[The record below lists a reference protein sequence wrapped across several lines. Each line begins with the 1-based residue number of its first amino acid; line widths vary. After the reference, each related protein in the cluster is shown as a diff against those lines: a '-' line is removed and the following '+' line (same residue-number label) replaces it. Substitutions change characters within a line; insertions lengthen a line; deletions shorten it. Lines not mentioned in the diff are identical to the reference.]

1 MAEWQRQMGVPE
13 TQEWEPFAG
22 VADVDGLRAILD
34 RVPFFAQG
42 ARRHSDAKLP
52 VPSFEIATDREMS
65 TPNAFGKIL
74 DDLAKGNSAL
84 ADRIFTTSA
93 DVTGTGSLG
102 PWVNRRKLFA
112 RTAREDTFIEHRIPS
127 TAKLEFTPHGQH
139 IELGIAEMNLFLL
152 LGAAGLSHSLFGK
165 RLNPIGTVYD
175 PFVHR
180 GLDALNYAC
189 YQDARFL
196 IVGTPSGATLAP
208 EGGRTSPSG
217 QHGPACRRT
226 GWRASSPPSP
236 TSWPSS
242 WNGPSTTCSPTATVT
257 PTSSAPG

>member
-1 MAEWQRQMGVPE
+1 MTKAQMAEWQRQMGVPE

-42 ARRHSDAKLP
+42 ARCHSDAKLP
-52 VPSFEIATDREMS
+52 VPSFEVATDREMS
-65 TPNAFGKIL
+65 TPNACGKIL

-127 TAKLEFTPHGQH
+127 TAKWEFTPHGQH

-189 YQDARFL
+189 YQDTRFF

-208 EGGRTSPSG
+208 EGGGAPVHRDNTDRHAAG
-217 QHGPACRRT
+217 RAGELRARLRRRAGCRHGMGLRLPAARR
-226 GWRASSPPSP
+226 RR
-236 TSWPSS
+236 
-242 WNGPSTTCSPTATVT
+242 
-257 PTSSAPG
+257 